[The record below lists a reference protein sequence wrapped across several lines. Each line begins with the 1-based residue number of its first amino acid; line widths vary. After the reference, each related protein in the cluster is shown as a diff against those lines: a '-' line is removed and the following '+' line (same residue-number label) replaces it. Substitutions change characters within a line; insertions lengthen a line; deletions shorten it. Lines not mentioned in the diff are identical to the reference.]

1 LGESAVHTLLVDHRR
16 RPAAGPGDAI
26 SGWVA
31 DALRRRQRILYELE
45 PAESRDTVLAAL
57 ARGGAGDRVAGDQVE
72 VLDAAAVR
80 AESSGT
86 AEGLALMHRS
96 RATEAHA
103 RGWAGL
109 AVVTGPV
116 VFTAVADADPAVMH
130 EHGVSRVVVEAGVS
144 ALCRYRPERHPDL
157 ADLMLAGHFDDV
169 DDGIWG
175 ARVVA
180 GALHVRGEIDVS
192 NAERV
197 SRVLRGALDAG
208 VRVVDLSELQ
218 FCAASGVRALGRAAD
233 SLPAGETLVLAGADA
248 MLRHVFAVL
257 DLSDRPS
264 VELRGEL

>member
-1 LGESAVHTLLVDHRR
+1 VHTLLVDHRR
-16 RPAAGPGDAI
+16 RPAAAGPGDAI
-26 SGWVA
+26 STWVA
-31 DALRRRQRILYELE
+31 VAVRRRQRILYELE

-57 ARGGAGDRVAGDQVE
+57 ARGGAEDRVAADQVE
-72 VLDAAAVR
+72 VLDTAAVR

-86 AEGLALMHRS
+86 AEGLALLHRS
-96 RATEAHA
+96 RAAEAHS

-109 AVVTGPV
+109 AVVTGPA
-116 VFTAVADADPAVMH
+116 VFTAVTDAADPAVVH
-130 EHGVSRVVVEAGVS
+130 EHGVNRVVREAGMS
-144 ALCRYRPERHPDL
+144 ALCRYRPERQPEL

-169 DDGIWG
+169 DDAIWG
-175 ARVVA
+175 ARVVD
-180 GALHVRGEIDVS
+180 GTLHVRGEIDVS
-192 NAERV
+192 NADSV

-218 FCAASGVRALGRAAD
+218 FCAASGVRALSRAAD

-257 DLSDRPS
+257 DLSDSPS